1 MLMME
6 TVQLL
11 AQSVITQ
18 VRVRMFG
25 AMGNYCAHDG
35 DCTAIGLVCNNSR
48 AEERLLGEGCR
59 SRW

>member
-11 AQSVITQ
+11 AQSVIIQ
-18 VRVRMFG
+18 VRIRMYG

-35 DCTAIGLVCNNSR
+35 DCTAIASVCNNS
-48 AEERLLGEGCR
+48 GK
-59 SRW
+59 S